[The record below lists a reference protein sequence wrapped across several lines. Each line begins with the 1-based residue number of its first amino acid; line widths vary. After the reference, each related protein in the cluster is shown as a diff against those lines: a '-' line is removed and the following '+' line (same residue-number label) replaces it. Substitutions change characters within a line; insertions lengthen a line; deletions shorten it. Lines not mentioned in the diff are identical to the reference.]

1 MISVLRHS
9 LALLAI
15 ALHLFAA
22 VAIEYAHHD
31 GHETGSSHV
40 PAFMSHDCGPH
51 ERHLPIDGN
60 RVCAV
65 CINAFS
71 LVATCII
78 SPAVLDVPA
87 AQGPLAEPAGQRADA
102 SDLYHSGKR
111 GPPAG

>member
-87 AQGPLAEPAGQRADA
+87 AQGPLAEPAGQRAHA
-102 SDLYHSGKR
+102 SGLYHSGKR